1 MKKPLIL
8 VFSLLAA
15 PVLRAQLADVPQK
28 LNHQGRV
35 TVSGVNF
42 HGTGQ
47 FKFALIDEL
56 NTNQTARAYS
66 MAAGSVV
73 SIFVNHPG
81 TGYVT
86 PPLVSIAPPETP
98 GVTAEATAIVENG
111 HVTGITVTEPGSGY
125 TTQPVV
131 TIDPPPPAITT
142 TSLWS
147 NDLSSIA
154 GAEPAAAVT
163 LPVSQGLY
171 SVVLGDKTLANM
183 NEVGPS
189 VFQNPGPIPS
199 DPQFIAAPKDIRLR
213 VWFDDG
219 VHGFQQLAPDQPL
232 NAAPFAFLA
241 GTVQD
246 ASITSAKL
254 QEQAVTAGKI
264 AEGAVSGGKI
274 ADASISPGKLLS
286 AGAPAAGQLLRFDGT
301 QFEWAA
307 SGLSLPFT
315 GSANLADPAFYVSNN
330 GSGPALQGYSGSGDA
345 LSGSVA
351 TAGKSGV
358 YGKTTTFGAGQG
370 VYGYAQFFGTGV
382 LGESS
387 SGDGV
392 HGKTAGT
399 GKSGVFGLATG
410 PDSAGVHGASELHHG
425 VYAATGSSTRAAI
438 WAHAPNGAEAIH
450 GHSESNDGTVG
461 YTNGAGKAGVFGWT
475 NRSDGRGGFFS
486 NNNGGEALR
495 TFGRA
500 AIGGNLAVEGDLV
513 VTGALTLNG
522 GSNLPSIFGQGTSA
536 YVPNMLVCGTYND
549 VAQFPVGGATPLF
562 QVGNGGNGA
571 PSNALSVLTNGDVW
585 VQSFLRAGQVGATN
599 FFGANLY
606 AESDV
611 TAERFIG
618 DSITIDTIETYKPGG
633 GAWLPSL
640 SDGRFKEVQ
649 SEYKPGLDAIS
660 RIRPVSYQY
669 KAGNPD
675 NIPHDKVHL
684 GVIAQEVQEALP
696 EAIITRPDGYLTVD
710 LDKINWAAINAIKEL
725 KAENDALK
733 ARLETENAGL
743 RRRLEAL
750 EAKLR

>member
-1 MKKPLIL
+1 VKKQLVL

-15 PVLRAQLADVPQK
+15 PLLRAQLAEVPQK

-56 NTNQTARAYS
+56 NTNQTARAFS
-66 MAAGSVV
+66 MAGGSVI

-81 TGYVT
+81 TGYVM
-86 PPLVSIAPPETP
+86 PPLVTIAPPETP
-98 GVTAEATAIVENG
+98 GVTAEATATVENG

-131 TIDPPPPAITT
+131 TIEPPPPAITT

-154 GAEPAAAVT
+154 GAEPATAIA
-163 LPVSQGLY
+163 LPVSQGIY
-171 SVVLGDKTLANM
+171 SVVLGDKTLPNM
-183 NEVGPS
+183 NEVGPA
-189 VFQNPGPIPS
+189 VFQNPSSIPS
-199 DPQFIAAPKDIRLR
+199 DPQFIASPKDIRLR

-301 QFEWAA
+301 QFEWTTAA
-307 SGLSLPFT
+307 LSLPFT
-315 GSANLADPAFYVSNN
+315 GSVNLADPAFYLSNN
-330 GSGPALQGYSGSGDA
+330 GTGPAILGYSGSGDA
-345 LSGSVA
+345 LSGWVA
-351 TAGKSGV
+351 TTGKSGV

-370 VYGYAQFFGTGV
+370 VYGHAQFSGTGV

-387 SGDGV
+387 FGDGV

-410 PDSAGVHGASELHHG
+410 PDSAGVYGASELHHG
-425 VYAATGSSTRAAI
+425 VYAATGSSTRAAM
-438 WAHAPNGAEAIH
+438 WAYAPNGAEAIH

-500 AIGGNLAVEGDLV
+500 AIGGNLAVEGNLS
-513 VTGALTLNG
+513 VTGTLTLNG
-522 GSNLPSIFGQGTSA
+522 GSNFPSIFGQGTSA

-549 VAQFPVGGATPLF
+549 VSQFPVGGVTPLF
-562 QVGNGGNGA
+562 QVGNGSNGA
-571 PSNALSVLTNGDVW
+571 PSNAFSVLNNGDVYARN
-585 VQSFLRAGQVGATN
+585 FFRAGAVGATN
-599 FFGANLY
+599 YYGEIVY
-606 AESDV
+606 ADNDI
-611 TAERFIG
+611 TAG
-618 DSITIDTIETYKPGG
+618 DFSGNGITINSWVTFSATGG
-633 GAWLPSL
+633 PWLPIL
-640 SDGRFKEVQ
+640 SDGRFKEIQ
-649 SEYKPGLDAIS
+649 SNYQPGLDAICG
-660 RIRPVSYQY
+660 IQPLYFKY
-669 KAGNPD
+669 KADNPGD
-675 NIPHDKVHL
+675 IPSQEEHL
-684 GVIAQEVQEALP
+684 GVIAQEVQAVLP

-710 LDKINWAAINAIKEL
+710 LNKINWAAINAIKEL
-725 KAENDALK
+725 KSENDALK
-733 ARLETENAGL
+733 ARLETENATL
-743 RRRLEAL
+743 RQRLDAL
-750 EAKLR
+750 EAKLK